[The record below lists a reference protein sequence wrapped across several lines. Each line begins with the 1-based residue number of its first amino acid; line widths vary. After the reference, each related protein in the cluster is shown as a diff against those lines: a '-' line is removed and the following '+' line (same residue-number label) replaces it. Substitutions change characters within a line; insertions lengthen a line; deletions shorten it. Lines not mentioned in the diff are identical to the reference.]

1 MKRSIHAL
9 MTAFAAAIVAAGL
22 ALSSWADAT
31 IYRDCFEIIRYG
43 DFRHVACTVD
53 GLTDIH
59 YAVDKFET
67 NNWEVV
73 CHGGGTESRIVIAQ
87 PGEHVLADNVFTNRL
102 PTVTGTAY
110 PFVFE
115 FYNWYKQ
122 GSSGT
127 TWYGYVS
134 LGLDENAEL
143 VILESAITD
152 SQGALTV
159 VGTATGQGSG
169 YVNPETGCETN
180 CFDTVA
186 GNPPHMVY
194 RRNRAID
201 FTIDYYTENCWLV
214 TARHTSGKG
223 YVKQVPSGTY
233 VNDSLFSEGRTFA
246 GYDNGNLF
254 FVAFKWLPDANDAT
268 SPVRYGWLAVG
279 FLNGAPS
286 VLASEMTETE
296 DAALV
301 GRGFQGVDDGPDEPV
316 DGLIWRCNFSN
327 GVYYM
332 DLTNVSD
339 IAGHCLISGDGM
351 IAMVDDG
358 RDSGRRCAYIE
369 GRSGERVWF
378 SVNSNSKDGVGE
390 RYVPAKW
397 RSLKTSFKLKSIL
410 GCRPNDEMY
419 GTLPESSNGQSPKL
433 LHVLRVPG
441 SVVNLDD
448 KLALRYCDYELSD
461 YEPTYYW
468 QVNAGVTN
476 AAGVLEART
485 VRLAAKERWEELTSP
500 IGNWITVEI
509 ETVNDGSPHGLAYR
523 IYIDGVLA
531 CSDEDGATVFRARPQ
546 AADRTGVSALG
557 IGGEANIDDVV
568 FCGVAIDPLTGIDI
582 YPLRFGSGNVELT
595 DDELE
600 NLAGIVGFEAISG
613 LERIYLEPW
622 GSGGEPEDA
631 PKTCID
637 LGISPF
643 RAEADGQG
651 SLMLYFKNPTV
662 VAAGIDPVACTVT
675 GRIVPAEGTR
685 IVQPPLRFMFG
696 IQHYMDFGTPYAHTE
711 EHGYEL
717 YWNPGRFLLDTSNY
731 TTSNGEFTITY
742 DEKFSEEGS
751 AFFSLSVKDFR

>member
-1 MKRSIHAL
+1 

-115 FYNWYKQ
+115 FYNWYKI
-122 GSSGT
+122 GASGK

-201 FTIDYYTENCWLV
+201 FTIDYYTESCWLV

-301 GRGFQGVDDGPDEPV
+301 GRGFQGVDDGP
-316 DGLIWRCNFSN
+316 
-327 GVYYM
+327 
-332 DLTNVSD
+332 T
-339 IAGHCLISGDGM
+339 
-351 IAMVDDG
+351 
-358 RDSGRRCAYIE
+358 
-369 GRSGERVWF
+369 
-378 SVNSNSKDGVGE
+378 
-390 RYVPAKW
+390 
-397 RSLKTSFKLKSIL
+397 
-410 GCRPNDEMY
+410 
-419 GTLPESSNGQSPKL
+419 
-433 LHVLRVPG
+433 
-441 SVVNLDD
+441 
-448 KLALRYCDYELSD
+448 
-461 YEPTYYW
+461 
-468 QVNAGVTN
+468 
-476 AAGVLEART
+476 
-485 VRLAAKERWEELTSP
+485 
-500 IGNWITVEI
+500 
-509 ETVNDGSPHGLAYR
+509 
-523 IYIDGVLA
+523 
-531 CSDEDGATVFRARPQ
+531 
-546 AADRTGVSALG
+546 
-557 IGGEANIDDVV
+557 
-568 FCGVAIDPLTGIDI
+568 
-582 YPLRFGSGNVELT
+582 
-595 DDELE
+595 
-600 NLAGIVGFEAISG
+600 
-613 LERIYLEPW
+613 
-622 GSGGEPEDA
+622 
-631 PKTCID
+631 
-637 LGISPF
+637 
-643 RAEADGQG
+643 
-651 SLMLYFKNPTV
+651 
-662 VAAGIDPVACTVT
+662 
-675 GRIVPAEGTR
+675 
-685 IVQPPLRFMFG
+685 
-696 IQHYMDFGTPYAHTE
+696 
-711 EHGYEL
+711 
-717 YWNPGRFLLDTSNY
+717 
-731 TTSNGEFTITY
+731 
-742 DEKFSEEGS
+742 
-751 AFFSLSVKDFR
+751 SLSTG

>member
-1 MKRSIHAL
+1 MNRSIHAL
-9 MTAFAAAIVAAGL
+9 VTAFAAIVAAGL

-53 GLTDIH
+53 GLTDMH
-59 YAVDKFET
+59 YAIDKFET
-67 NNWEVV
+67 NDWRVTW
-73 CHGGGTESRIVIAQ
+73 HGGGNDYGIVVAQ

-169 YVNPETGCETN
+169 YVNPETGCE
-180 CFDTVA
+180 
-186 GNPPHMVY
+186 
-194 RRNRAID
+194 
-201 FTIDYYTENCWLV
+201 
-214 TARHTSGKG
+214 
-223 YVKQVPSGTY
+223 
-233 VNDSLFSEGRTFA
+233 
-246 GYDNGNLF
+246 
-254 FVAFKWLPDANDAT
+254 
-268 SPVRYGWLAVG
+268 
-279 FLNGAPS
+279 
-286 VLASEMTETE
+286 
-296 DAALV
+296 
-301 GRGFQGVDDGPDEPV
+301 GVDDGPDEPV
-316 DGLIWRCNFSN
+316 DGLIWRCNFGN

-339 IAGHCLISGDGM
+339 IAGHCLVSGDGM

-358 RDSGRRCAYIE
+358 RDSGRRCAYLE

-419 GTLPESSNGQSPKL
+419 GTLPASGNGSSPKS
-433 LHVLRVPG
+433 LHIVRVPG

-461 YEPTYYW
+461 YDPTYFW

-500 IGNWITVEI
+500 IGNWIAVEI
-509 ETVNDGSPHGLAYR
+509 EAVNDGSPHGLAYR

-546 AADRTGVSALG
+546 TADRTGVSALG

-568 FCGVAIDPLTGIDI
+568 FSGVAIDPLAGIDI
-582 YPLRFGSGNVELT
+582 SPIRFGSGNVELI

-600 NLAGIVGFEAISG
+600 NLAGIIGFETISG

-622 GSGGEPEDA
+622 GPGDEPEDA

-651 SLMLYFKNPTV
+651 GLMLYFKNPTV
-662 VAAGIDPVACTVT
+662 VATGIDPVACTVT

-685 IVQPPLRFMFG
+685 VVQPPLRFMFG

-711 EHGYEL
+711 EYGYEL

-731 TTSNGEFTITY
+731 TTSNGVFTITY
-742 DEKFSEEGS
+742 DSKFSDEGS
-751 AFFSLSVKDFR
+751 AFFSLSIKDFRYW